1 MQRSLAAA
9 EALKISGN
17 TSLKAND
24 TATASRLYT
33 EAISCIESSAGRAAA
48 TINDD
53 LVDQI
58 AAQRDELLATL
69 FCNRALACIR
79 LGSWK
84 QAIADSKRAAA
95 LRPEWPKALWRL
107 ARALAGDRQFSAAV
121 STSRRGEM
129 LLESLSDHSRL
140 FQPLLDM
147 ISHEAGEV
155 QV

>member
-33 EAISCIESSAGRAAA
+33 EAISCIESSAGRAA
-48 TINDD
+48 TNNDD
-53 LVDQI
+53 LVDLI
-58 AAQRDELLATL
+58 AVQRDELLATL

-84 QAIADSKRAAA
+84 QAIADSKSAAA

-107 ARALAGDRQFSAAV
+107 ARALAGDGQFSAAV
-121 STSRRGEM
+121 SASRRGEM
-129 LLESLSDHSRL
+129 LLESLSDHSRM